1 MHESGGRARGGR
13 NSLIILAFMGRPI
26 RLLLGAVVF
35 LGAVSAAHVK
45 LTHGGIGKV
54 VEKARNARTG
64 REELTVG
71 HLPVT

>member
-1 MHESGGRARGGR
+1 
-13 NSLIILAFMGRPI
+13 MGRPV

-35 LGAVSAAHVK
+35 LGVVSSAHVT
-45 LTHGGIGKV
+45 LTHGGFRKV
-54 VEKARNARTG
+54 VEKARKAGTG

>member
-1 MHESGGRARGGR
+1 
-13 NSLIILAFMGRPI
+13 MGRPV

-35 LGAVSAAHVK
+35 LGAVSAAHVT
-45 LTHGGIGKV
+45 LTHGGLRKV
-54 VEKARNARTG
+54 VERARRAEMG